1 MQLFNRSSTV
11 ETPRAANTPQGIRFL
26 ITRGRTGAQ
35 VNGRGSVMAFTSAN
49 SGAGVSHVVRSLAA
63 QLARQTHE
71 PTIIVDAE
79 RLTSLHVADLIDLRA
94 RCARTNIANLW
105 VLRKQPS
112 VNGNGNGHGHKPS
125 AESAVAGEADCVRAL
140 RSNFKHTLIDCPS
153 INAAPEA
160 PWLAPQVDG
169 VVLVVEADRTRR
181 NQILH
186 ARQTIE
192 MADGKLLA
200 LVLNKRR
207 HLVPDWLYRML

>member
-1 MQLFNRSSTV
+1 VQLFNRSSTV

-35 VNGRGSVMAFTSAN
+35 AKGSASVIAFTAAN

-71 PTIIVDAE
+71 PTLIVDAE

-94 RCARTNIANLW
+94 RCARTNVANLW
-105 VLRKQPS
+105 VLRKQPP
-112 VNGNGNGHGHKPS
+112 VNGNGNGHKPS
-125 AESAVAGEADCVRAL
+125 PGSEVAGEVDCVRAL

-153 INAAPEA
+153 INASTEA

-207 HLVPDWLYRML
+207 HLVPEWLYRML